1 MTADLK
7 AMAKDVAQHRDEI
20 IERMVNFSLTDTL
33 LFGDARRT
41 ELSVD
46 SSSMEI
52 EDLIAEERQVW
63 DPIVEWA
70 KKNMDADFK
79 TSESLEV
86 PMENNASL
94 PRLQV
99 FLEKLSDKELAAF
112 YQTGKITKSV
122 LLAAALV
129 KKQITADEAFRAA
142 FLEEIWQADKWGHDA
157 EADQRREVIRQELI
171 DVEKFLAE

>member
-33 LFGDARRT
+33 LFRNPDA
-41 ELSVD
+41 
-46 SSSMEI
+46 

-99 FLEKLSDKELAAF
+99 FLEKLSDKELAEKLQNRFCWPRRWSKSRLRPMRLFAPLF
-112 YQTGKITKSV
+112 WKKSGRPTNGGMMPKLIRGGKSSG
-122 LLAAALV
+122 
-129 KKQITADEAFRAA
+129 RS
-142 FLEEIWQADKWGHDA
+142 
-157 EADQRREVIRQELI
+157 
-171 DVEKFLAE
+171 

>member
-33 LFGDARRT
+33 LFRNP
-41 ELSVD
+41 
-46 SSSMEI
+46 
-52 EDLIAEERQVW
+52 EERQVW

>member
-33 LFGDARRT
+33 LFRNPDA
-41 ELSVD
+41 
-46 SSSMEI
+46 

-79 TSESLEV
+79 TSES
-86 PMENNASL
+86 
-94 PRLQV
+94 LQV

>member
-33 LFGDARRT
+33 LFRNPDA
-41 ELSVD
+41 
-46 SSSMEI
+46 

-122 LLAAALV
+122 CWPRRWSKSRLRPMRLFALLFW
-129 KKQITADEAFRAA
+129 KKSGRPTNGDMMPKQIRDGKSSGRN
-142 FLEEIWQADKWGHDA
+142 
-157 EADQRREVIRQELI
+157 
-171 DVEKFLAE
+171 

>member
-1 MTADLK
+1 
-7 AMAKDVAQHRDEI
+7 
-20 IERMVNFSLTDTL
+20 
-33 LFGDARRT
+33 
-41 ELSVD
+41 
-46 SSSMEI
+46 
-52 EDLIAEERQVW
+52 
-63 DPIVEWA
+63 
-70 KKNMDADFK
+70 MDADFK

-129 KKQITADEAFRAA
+129 KKQITADDLFAPLFWKKSGRPTNGDMMPK
-142 FLEEIWQADKWGHDA
+142 L
-157 EADQRREVIRQELI
+157 IRGG
-171 DVEKFLAE
+171 KSSGRN

>member
-33 LFGDARRT
+33 LFRNPDA
-41 ELSVD
+41 
-46 SSSMEI
+46 

-94 PRLQV
+94 PRLQ
-99 FLEKLSDKELAAF
+99 
-112 YQTGKITKSV
+112 
-122 LLAAALV
+122 
-129 KKQITADEAFRAA
+129 AFRAA

>member
-33 LFGDARRT
+33 LFRNPDA
-41 ELSVD
+41 
-46 SSSMEI
+46 

-63 DPIVEWA
+63 DPIVE
-70 KKNMDADFK
+70 
-79 TSESLEV
+79 
-86 PMENNASL
+86 
-94 PRLQV
+94 
-99 FLEKLSDKELAAF
+99 LSDKELAAF

>member
-33 LFGDARRT
+33 LFRNPDA
-41 ELSVD
+41 
-46 SSSMEI
+46 

-99 FLEKLSDKELAAF
+99 YLEKLSDKALAAY

>member
-33 LFGDARRT
+33 LFRNPDA
-41 ELSVD
+41 
-46 SSSMEI
+46 

-129 KKQITADEAFRAA
+129 KKQITMRLFAPLFWKKSGRPTNGDMMPK
-142 FLEEIWQADKWGHDA
+142 Q
-157 EADQRREVIRQELI
+157 IR
-171 DVEKFLAE
+171 DGKSSGRN